1 MKCNYKIYETQ
12 AEPDTDTKFIE
23 ESLVRQAKENFIPK
37 AVIRPKISVKKDV
50 LKLSISAIII
60 LILSVVLCVSN
71 ILSPAISLTFCIFI
85 GIIWLIIN
93 SKKLIIT
100 TIIIYQKYAPEYVR
114 SSCVFEPCCSEYMK
128 RTILKYGTLK
138 GFFKG
143 IKRIIRCRYPNG
155 GIDEP

>member
-1 MKCNYKIYETQ
+1 MKCNYKIYET
-12 AEPDTDTKFIE
+12 ETDTKFIE
-23 ESLVRQAKENFIPK
+23 ESLVRQVKENFVPK
-37 AVIRPKISVKKDV
+37 AVIRPKVSVKKDV

-60 LILSVVLCVSN
+60 LILSVVLCVSKL
-71 ILSPAISLTFCIFI
+71 LSMAISLTFCIFI

-93 SKKLIIT
+93 SKKLMIT
-100 TIIIYQKYAPEYVR
+100 TIIIYQKYAPEYMR
-114 SSCVFEPCCSEYMK
+114 NSCVFEPCCSEYMK

-143 IKRIIRCRYPNG
+143 IKRIMRCRYPNG